1 MATLAQAVVDQVEV
15 LLQDPSNTR
24 WSTTELL
31 NYLSEGQRLIVN
43 YKPDANTRYLDYN
56 MLGPIA
62 TPGAGGTSYARLVE
76 PYYDITKGGL
86 FDDAAG
92 QPGADPLALRI
103 IDILHN
109 MNSFYA
115 HLGALGTD
123 NAIRMTTEEDLSTQV
138 KNWWRQRSFS
148 SDIRHWMIDPL
159 RPTCFRAYP
168 RPGPFNMAAVRV
180 RYAKIPDVVTS
191 LSSSIEIPDIFQTS
205 LIDYMLFRAYG
216 KDGEASTN
224 NELKMQY
231 WNQFMTGLTLQSGSE
246 RATNPAVMG
255 NMPMQGNMPMGG
267 R

>member
-1 MATLAQAVVDQVEV
+1 
-15 LLQDPSNTR
+15 
-24 WSTTELL
+24 
-31 NYLSEGQRLIVN
+31 
-43 YKPDANTRYLDYN
+43 
-56 MLGPIA
+56 
-62 TPGAGGTSYARLVE
+62 
-76 PYYDITKGGL
+76 
-86 FDDAAG
+86 
-92 QPGADPLALRI
+92 
-103 IDILHN
+103 
-109 MNSFYA
+109 
-115 HLGALGTD
+115 
-123 NAIRMTTEEDLSTQV
+123 
-138 KNWWRQRSFS
+138 
-148 SDIRHWMIDPL
+148 
-159 RPTCFRAYP
+159 
-168 RPGPFNMAAVRV
+168 MAAVRV